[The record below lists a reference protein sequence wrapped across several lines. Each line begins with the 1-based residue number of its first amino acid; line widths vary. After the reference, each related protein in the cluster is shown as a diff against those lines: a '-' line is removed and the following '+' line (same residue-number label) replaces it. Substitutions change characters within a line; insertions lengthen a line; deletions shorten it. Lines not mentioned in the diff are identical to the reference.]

1 MKNNERVTTKDVV
14 RYQFPMRGL
23 CVTCFLLS
31 SVLNNV
37 NAETNTSDYVKSS
50 SELKQVMQVQQ
61 TAVKGIITDEKGEP
75 IIGANIVVK
84 GTEVGTISDVDGAFQ
99 VNAPVGAV
107 LHITYIGYLPID
119 VTVKGSSAM
128 NIVMKEDTKNLDE
141 VVVVGY
147 GTMKK
152 KDLTGAVSS
161 VKMDETPVATVS
173 TISHAL
179 AGKAAGLQVNTV
191 SAQPGGQASF
201 RIRGAASTGAGNDP
215 LIIIDG
221 FPVTSSGEPGSGNR
235 YDGGPKDNVLASI
248 NPNDIESIEVLKDA
262 SATAIYGS
270 RAGHGVIIV
279 TTKRGKQGK
288 PLIKYSGT
296 VALQNIAKNYDML
309 NARDFMIE
317 SNRFLREEWMLN
329 NKVAPYGTNNIQDIK
344 DSFVPRFS
352 DADIANPINSTD
364 WMNEV
369 TRTGFQQQHN
379 VSMNGGTDG
388 TQYMVSLN
396 YFKQDGIIKN
406 NDMTR
411 YAGRVNLDQQINKY
425 LKTGVSLALNRNDF
439 GNVPVGNSGNEYAGT
454 IVSAMQFNPLIP
466 IRDENGNY
474 ALNSAAAFLP
484 NPVSLLEID
493 DKSRQERVL
502 GTMYL
507 EAEPIKDLKIKA
519 NMGLDR
525 NYQKRKTYLPKT
537 TLYGQKKNGEASI
550 NQYDKTDYLFELT
563 GNYQKTIN
571 AHSFNVLGGYSYQ
584 KFEGEGMNAANS
596 DFLIDGFGYNN
607 LGAGAF
613 SKPTVGSWGNS
624 SCMASFFGRVN
635 YSLLDRYLVT
645 ATLRAD
651 GASNLAKNHK
661 WGYFPSVALGW
672 RFSEENFMER
682 ARDVITNG
690 KLRVSYGETG
700 NSNIGN
706 RALDYYSITGEYVF
720 GDIAYKGVGLGQ
732 LGNPNLKWE
741 TTKEWNFGLDLG
753 LYDRVNISA
762 EVFSRRIVDLLST
775 RNLMSFL
782 EVGAIAANI
791 GSTKSKGF
799 ELTVGSRNIITSSFN
814 WSSDVTFSMYRDTWV
829 MRDPSW
835 IPAAYEK
842 YNDPIRSAYGYKSA
856 GLIQPGETIDHMP
869 GALPGQVKI
878 QDLDSYRYDEKGKI
892 MVDKYGIPMK
902 TGKPDGKLDDADKVY
917 YGSWDPGFQ
926 IGFNN
931 TFSYKKFDLSFYMY
945 GVFNKLSS
953 GSYLDF
959 GPTGI
964 EDIRRGYN
972 MPSTTKEIWSA
983 DNQNT
988 ERPGYFQSRSR
999 FGTGDYFMEKI
1010 WFVRMRNV
1018 ALGYNFSIP
1027 KVASNVRVYVDI
1039 NNPFVFTNYK
1049 GLDPETDNHSAAYPN
1064 VRTYSLGIDI
1074 TF

>member
-1 MKNNERVTTKDVV
+1 
-14 RYQFPMRGL
+14 
-23 CVTCFLLS
+23 
-31 SVLNNV
+31 
-37 NAETNTSDYVKSS
+37 
-50 SELKQVMQVQQ
+50 
-61 TAVKGIITDEKGEP
+61 
-75 IIGANIVVK
+75 
-84 GTEVGTISDVDGAFQ
+84 
-99 VNAPVGAV
+99 
-107 LHITYIGYLPID
+107 
-119 VTVKGSSAM
+119 
-128 NIVMKEDTKNLDE
+128 
-141 VVVVGY
+141 
-147 GTMKK
+147 
-152 KDLTGAVSS
+152 
-161 VKMDETPVATVS
+161 
-173 TISHAL
+173 
-179 AGKAAGLQVNTV
+179 
-191 SAQPGGQASF
+191 
-201 RIRGAASTGAGNDP
+201 
-215 LIIIDG
+215 
-221 FPVTSSGEPGSGNR
+221 
-235 YDGGPKDNVLASI
+235 
-248 NPNDIESIEVLKDA
+248 KDA

-352 DADIANPINSTD
+352 DANIANPINSTD

-439 GNVPVGNSGNEYAGT
+439 GNVPVGDSGNEYAGT
-454 IVSAMQFNPLIP
+454 IVSATQFNPLIP

-502 GTMYL
+502 GTLYL

-571 AHSFNVLGGYSYQ
+571 VHSINVLGGYSYQ

-613 SKPTVGSWGNS
+613 AKPTVGSWGNS
-624 SCMASFFGRVN
+624 SCMASFFGRFN
-635 YSLLDRYLVT
+635 YSLLDRYLLT

-682 ARDVITNG
+682 VRDVITNG

-706 RALDYYSITGEYVF
+706 KALDYYSITGEYVF

-814 WSSDVTFSMYRDTWV
+814 WSSDVTFSMYRDTWD

-835 IPAAYEK
+835 KPAAYEK

-856 GLIQPGETIDHMP
+856 GLI
-869 GALPGQVKI
+869 
-878 QDLDSYRYDEKGKI
+878 
-892 MVDKYGIPMK
+892 
-902 TGKPDGKLDDADKVY
+902 
-917 YGSWDPGFQ
+917 
-926 IGFNN
+926 
-931 TFSYKKFDLSFYMY
+931 
-945 GVFNKLSS
+945 
-953 GSYLDF
+953 
-959 GPTGI
+959 
-964 EDIRRGYN
+964 
-972 MPSTTKEIWSA
+972 
-983 DNQNT
+983 
-988 ERPGYFQSRSR
+988 
-999 FGTGDYFMEKI
+999 
-1010 WFVRMRNV
+1010 
-1018 ALGYNFSIP
+1018 
-1027 KVASNVRVYVDI
+1027 
-1039 NNPFVFTNYK
+1039 
-1049 GLDPETDNHSAAYPN
+1049 
-1064 VRTYSLGIDI
+1064 
-1074 TF
+1074 